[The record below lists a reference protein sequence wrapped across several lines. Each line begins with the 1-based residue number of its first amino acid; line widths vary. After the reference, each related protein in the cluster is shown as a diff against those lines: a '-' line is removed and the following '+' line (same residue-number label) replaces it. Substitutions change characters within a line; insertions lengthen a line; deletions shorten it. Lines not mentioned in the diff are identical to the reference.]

1 MKKAVHHNLI
11 TFLENKNL
19 LTDCQYRFRSKRST
33 KLATTLFCDT
43 IRKEISNGNL
53 VGSVYIDLSKAFNT
67 ISHSMLI
74 EKLQTYGVKGDE
86 LVWFIDYLFGR
97 SQIVAMNNVKSN
109 KEPIYC
115 GVPQGSILGPL
126 LFIVFYNDF
135 ADHLEYCNAITYTDD
150 TVIFVSDK
158 NVSNIETKLN
168 KDLDKISAYFH
179 LNELVINLKKGKSE
193 VMLFGSSQ
201 RLKKDGNLL
210 NVIYEGN
217 KINFVTQ
224 YNYLGTIIDNHLN
237 LNENFNRQYKRASAR
252 LRLLERLRPYLTVDA
267 TIKVY
272 LSMIVPI
279 MTYSSTIRIP
289 CNGTQCKKTS
299 IA

>member
-1 MKKAVHHNLI
+1 MHSSC
-11 TFLENKNL
+11 L
-19 LTDCQYRFRSKRST
+19 LQK
-33 KLATTLFCDT
+33 
-43 IRKEISNGNL
+43 
-53 VGSVYIDLSKAFNT
+53 
-67 ISHSMLI
+67 
-74 EKLQTYGVKGDE
+74 
-86 LVWFIDYLFGR
+86 
-97 SQIVAMNNVKSN
+97 
-109 KEPIYC
+109 
-115 GVPQGSILGPL
+115 
-126 LFIVFYNDF
+126 
-135 ADHLEYCNAITYTDD
+135 YCNAITYADD
-150 TVIFVSDK
+150 TVVFIYDK

-237 LNENFNRQYKRASAR
+237 LNENFIRQYKRASDR
-252 LRLLERLRPYLTVDA
+252 LRLLERLRLYLTVDA
-267 TIKVY
+267 TVKVY

-279 MTYSSTIRIP
+279 ITYSSTLRIP
-289 CNGTQCKKTS
+289 CSETQCKKLQSLDRSANFIIKSTVTS
-299 IA
+299 IDSCLNRDICMLVKRCLLN